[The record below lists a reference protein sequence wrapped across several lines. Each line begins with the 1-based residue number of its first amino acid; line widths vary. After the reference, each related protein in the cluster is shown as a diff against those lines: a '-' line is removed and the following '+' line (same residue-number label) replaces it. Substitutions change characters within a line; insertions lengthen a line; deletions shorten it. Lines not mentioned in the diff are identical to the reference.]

1 MSKTKDVKHENGV
14 AKVETG
20 GPILKVSNL
29 EVNYGGILALK
40 GLSFEVKK
48 GEIVSLIGAN
58 GAGKT
63 TTLRAIS
70 ALVPFTGSVE
80 FKAKS
85 GENTDLA
92 KVPQHQIVKL
102 GLAHS
107 PEGRGIFPNLT
118 VLENLQMGSYTRT
131 DKEEIAKDLEH
142 CFKFFPRLK
151 ERLKQKAGTLSGG
164 EQQMLAMSRALMAKP
179 SLLLLD
185 EPSLGLAPLIV
196 AQIFE
201 IIKEVNKEGV
211 TILLVEQN
219 ARMALKISSRAYV
232 VETGKI
238 TLSGKGSDLL
248 NDPRIAASYLGG

>member
-1 MSKTKDVKHENGV
+1 MS
-14 AKVETG
+14 ASKVDS
-20 GPILKVSNL
+20 PILKVDNL
-29 EVNYGGILALK
+29 EVSYGGIQALK
-40 GLSFEVKK
+40 GLSFEVKA

-63 TTLRAIS
+63 TTLREIS
-70 ALVPFTGSVE
+70 ALVPYTGNVE
-80 FKAKS
+80 FRAKT
-85 GENTDLA
+85 GATVLLG
-92 KVPQHQIVKL
+92 KVPQHEIVTL

-118 VLENLQMGSYTRT
+118 VLENLVMGSYSRD
-131 DKEEIAKDLEH
+131 DKEEIAKDLER
-142 CFKFFPRLK
+142 CFVSFPRLR
-151 ERLKQKAGTLSGG
+151 ERSRQKAGTLSGG
-164 EQQMLAMSRALMAKP
+164 EQQMLAIWRALMAKP

-219 ARMALKISSRAYV
+219 ARMALKVSNRAYV

-238 TLSGKGSDLL
+238 SLSGTGKSLL
-248 NDPRIAASYLGG
+248 DDPRIVASYLGGH

>member
-1 MSKTKDVKHENGV
+1 MST
-14 AKVETG
+14 
-20 GPILKVSNL
+20 ILKVSDL
-29 EVNYGGILALK
+29 EVSYGGISALK
-40 GLSFEVKK
+40 GVSFEVGK

-70 ALVPFTGSVE
+70 SLVPYKGSVQ
-80 FKAKS
+80 FTAKDGGTS
-85 GENTDLA
+85 TDLA
-92 KVPQHQIVKL
+92 KVPQHAIVKL
-102 GLAHS
+102 GLAHA

-118 VLENLQMGSYTRT
+118 VLENLQMGSYSRN

-142 CFKFFPRLK
+142 CFVFFPRIK

-164 EQQMLAMSRALMAKP
+164 EQQMLAISRALMAKP

-201 IIKEVNKEGV
+201 IIRAVNKEGV

-219 ARMALKISSRAYV
+219 ARMALRIAHRAYV

-248 NDPRIAASYLGG
+248 NDPRIAASYLGGH

>member
-1 MSKTKDVKHENGV
+1 MN
-14 AKVETG
+14 ET
-20 GPILKVSNL
+20 ILKVADL
-29 EVNYGGILALK
+29 EVSYGGIQAIK
-40 GLSFEVKK
+40 GLSFEVGK

-63 TTLRAIS
+63 TTLRAVS
-70 ALVPFTGSVE
+70 ALIPYSGIIE
-80 FKAKS
+80 FKGKT
-85 GENTDLA
+85 GETVALA
-92 KVPQHQIVKL
+92 KIPQHQIVTL

-118 VLENLQMGSYTRT
+118 VLENLQMGAFSRS
-131 DKEEIAKDLEH
+131 DKDGVEKDLER
-142 CFKFFPRLK
+142 CFTSFPRLK
-151 ERLKQKAGTLSGG
+151 ERVKQKAGTLSGG
-164 EQQMLAMSRALMAKP
+164 EQQMLAIWRALMAKP
-179 SLLLLD
+179 TLLLLD

-219 ARMALKISSRAYV
+219 ARMALKVSNRAYV

-238 TLSGKGSDLL
+238 TLQGTGQQLL
-248 NDPRIAASYLGG
+248 DDPRILASYLGGH

>member
-1 MSKTKDVKHENGV
+1 MS
-14 AKVETG
+14 ET
-20 GPILKVSNL
+20 ILKVTDL
-29 EVNYGGILALK
+29 EVSYGGIQAIK
-40 GLSFEVKK
+40 GLSFEVAK

-70 ALVPFTGSVE
+70 ALVPYSGSIE
-80 FKAKS
+80 FKSKT
-85 GENTDLA
+85 GETMTLA
-92 KVPQHQIVKL
+92 KVPQHQIVTF

-118 VLENLQMGSYTRT
+118 VLENLQMGAFSRN
-131 DKEEIAKDLEH
+131 DKEEIEKDLER
-142 CFKFFPRLK
+142 CFTSFPRLR
-151 ERLKQKAGTLSGG
+151 ERIKQKAGTLSGG
-164 EQQMLAMSRALMAKP
+164 EQQMLAIWRALMAKP

-201 IIKEVNKEGV
+201 IIKDVNKSGV

-219 ARMALKISSRAYV
+219 ARMALKVSNRAYV

-238 TLSGKGSDLL
+238 TLQGTGAKLL
-248 NDPRIAASYLGG
+248 NDPRILASYLGGH